1 MATNPMQRKARNSF
15 LLGMLIMLLITGI
28 IIGFLGF
35 QLVKIKK
42 EEQKE
47 KASLVTVYVLNKN
60 LRSGEEFSQSDLK
73 TTQVIK
79 SNAPTDYLTP
89 SDLGEKNMAKIS
101 LTKGIVLSK
110 EMIYT
115 ENNEIGKDVRKQ
127 EYNMLILPTDLE
139 TGEFIDIRLSLP
151 SGQDYIVVSKKKVE
165 IPNIGGVDSTDTIW
179 INLSEDEIL
188 SMSNAIYDAY
198 KVKGS
203 LLYVNRYTEAG
214 LQEAATPT
222 YPVNREVLELIQGD
236 PNILTDAKNALF
248 TRYNDTQVNQ
258 RTNVINNAIQNAGD
272 QAQSN
277 VETKVEES
285 ITNSKTTRKQWLDSL
300 SGTIE

>member
-28 IIGFLGF
+28 IIGILGF
-35 QLVKIKK
+35 QLVKIKQK
-42 EEQKE
+42 EKEE
-47 KASLVTVYVLNKN
+47 KASLVTVYVLSKN
-60 LRSGEEFSQSDLK
+60 LRSGEEFTQSDLK
-73 TTQVIK
+73 TTQVTK
-79 SNAPTDYLTP
+79 TNAPTNYLTP
-89 SDLGEKNMAKIS
+89 SDLGEKNMAKIE
-101 LTKGIVLSK
+101 LTSGTVLSK
-110 EMIYT
+110 EMVYT
-115 ENNEIGKDVRKQ
+115 EDDKIGKDVRKQ

-139 TGEFIDIRLSLP
+139 TGEFIDVRLSLP

-214 LQEAATPT
+214 MQEAATPT

-236 PNILTDAKNALF
+236 PNILTNAKNALF
-248 TRYNDTQVNQ
+248 ERYNDTQVNQ

-272 QAQSN
+272 EAQSN

-300 SGTIE
+300 SGAVE

>member
-1 MATNPMQRKARNSF
+1 
-15 LLGMLIMLLITGI
+15 MLLITGI
-28 IIGFLGF
+28 IIGILGF
-35 QLVKIKK
+35 QLVKIKQK
-42 EEQKE
+42 EKEE
-47 KASLVTVYVLNKN
+47 KASLVTVYVLSKN
-60 LRSGEEFSQSDLK
+60 LRSGEEFTQSDLK
-73 TTQVIK
+73 TTQVTK
-79 SNAPTDYLTP
+79 TNAPTNYLTP
-89 SDLGEKNMAKIS
+89 SDLGEKNMAKIE
-101 LTKGIVLSK
+101 LTSGTVLSK
-110 EMIYT
+110 EMVYT
-115 ENNEIGKDVRKQ
+115 EDDKIGKDVRKQ

-139 TGEFIDIRLSLP
+139 TGEFIDVRLSLP

-214 LQEAATPT
+214 MQEAATPT

-248 TRYNDTQVNQ
+248 ARYNDTQVNQ

-272 QAQSN
+272 EAQSN

-300 SGTIE
+300 SGAVE

>member
-236 PNILTDAKNALF
+236 PNILTNAKNALF

-300 SGTIE
+300 SGAIE

>member
-47 KASLVTVYVLNKN
+47 KNSLVTVYILNKN

-79 SNAPTDYLTP
+79 TNAPTDYLTP

-101 LTKGIVLSK
+101 LTKGTVLSK

-236 PNILTDAKNALF
+236 PNILTNAKNELF
-248 TRYNDTQVNQ
+248 TRYNETQVNQ

-300 SGTIE
+300 SGAIE

>member
-222 YPVNREVLELIQGD
+222 YPLNREVLELIQGD
-236 PNILTDAKNALF
+236 PNILTDAKNKLF
-248 TRYNDTQVNQ
+248 ARYNDTQVNQ

-300 SGTIE
+300 SGAIE

>member
-300 SGTIE
+300 SGAIE

>member
-28 IIGFLGF
+28 IIGILGF
-35 QLVKIKK
+35 QLVKIKQK
-42 EEQKE
+42 EKEE
-47 KASLVTVYVLNKN
+47 KASLVTVYVLSKN
-60 LRSGEEFSQSDLK
+60 LRSGEEFTQSDLK
-73 TTQVIK
+73 TTQVTK
-79 SNAPTDYLTP
+79 TNAPTNYLTP
-89 SDLGEKNMAKIS
+89 SDLGEKNMAKIE
-101 LTKGIVLSK
+101 LTSGTVLSK
-110 EMIYT
+110 EMVYT
-115 ENNEIGKDVRKQ
+115 EDDKIGKDVRKQ

-139 TGEFIDIRLSLP
+139 TGEFIDVRLSLP

-214 LQEAATPT
+214 MQEAATPT

-248 TRYNDTQVNQ
+248 ERYNDTQVNQ

-300 SGTIE
+300 SGAVE

>member
-89 SDLGEKNMAKIS
+89 SDLGKKNMAKIS

-300 SGTIE
+300 SGAIE

>member
-1 MATNPMQRKARNSF
+1 
-15 LLGMLIMLLITGI
+15 MLLITGI
-28 IIGFLGF
+28 IIGILGF
-35 QLVKIKK
+35 QLVKIKQK
-42 EEQKE
+42 EKEE
-47 KASLVTVYVLNKN
+47 KASLVTVYVLSKN
-60 LRSGEEFSQSDLK
+60 LRSGEEFTQSDLK
-73 TTQVIK
+73 TTQVTK
-79 SNAPTDYLTP
+79 TNAPTNYLTP
-89 SDLGEKNMAKIS
+89 SDLGEKNMAKIE
-101 LTKGIVLSK
+101 LTSGTVLSK
-110 EMIYT
+110 EMVYA
-115 ENNEIGKDVRKQ
+115 EDDKIGKDVRKQ

-139 TGEFIDIRLSLP
+139 TGEFIDVRLSLP

-214 LQEAATPT
+214 MQEAATPT

-236 PNILTDAKNALF
+236 PNILTNAKNALF
-248 TRYNDTQVNQ
+248 ERYNDTQVNQ

-300 SGTIE
+300 SGAVE

>member
-28 IIGFLGF
+28 IIGILGF
-35 QLVKIKK
+35 QLVKIKQK
-42 EEQKE
+42 EKEE
-47 KASLVTVYVLNKN
+47 KASLVTVYVLSKN
-60 LRSGEEFSQSDLK
+60 LRSGEEFTQSDLK
-73 TTQVIK
+73 TTQVTK
-79 SNAPTDYLTP
+79 TNAPTNYLTP
-89 SDLGEKNMAKIS
+89 SDLGEKNMAKIE
-101 LTKGIVLSK
+101 LTSGTVLSK
-110 EMIYT
+110 EMVYT
-115 ENNEIGKDVRKQ
+115 EDDKIGKDVRKQ

-139 TGEFIDIRLSLP
+139 TGEFIDVRLSLP

-188 SMSNAIYDAY
+188 SMSNAIYDAC

-214 LQEAATPT
+214 MQEAATPT

-236 PNILTDAKNALF
+236 PNILTNAKNALF
-248 TRYNDTQVNQ
+248 ERYNDTQVNQ

-272 QAQSN
+272 EAQSN

-300 SGTIE
+300 SGAVE

>member
-28 IIGFLGF
+28 IIGILGF
-35 QLVKIKK
+35 QLVKIKQK
-42 EEQKE
+42 EKEE
-47 KASLVTVYVLNKN
+47 KASLVTVYVLSKN
-60 LRSGEEFSQSDLK
+60 LRSGEEFTQSDLK
-73 TTQVIK
+73 TTQVTK
-79 SNAPTDYLTP
+79 TNAPTNYLTP
-89 SDLGEKNMAKIS
+89 SDLGEKNMAKIE
-101 LTKGIVLSK
+101 LTSGTVLSK
-110 EMIYT
+110 EMVYT
-115 ENNEIGKDVRKQ
+115 EDDKIGKDVRKQ

-139 TGEFIDIRLSLP
+139 TGEFIDVRLSLP

-214 LQEAATPT
+214 MQEAATPT

-248 TRYNDTQVNQ
+248 ARYNDTQVNQ

-272 QAQSN
+272 EAQSN

-300 SGTIE
+300 SGAVE

>member
-47 KASLVTVYVLNKN
+47 KASLVTVYVLSKN
-60 LRSGEEFSQSDLK
+60 LRSGEEFTQSDLK
-73 TTQVIK
+73 TTQVTK
-79 SNAPTDYLTP
+79 TNAPTNYLTP
-89 SDLGEKNMAKIS
+89 SDLGEKNMAKIE
-101 LTKGIVLSK
+101 LTSGTVLSK
-110 EMIYT
+110 EMVYA
-115 ENNEIGKDVRKQ
+115 EDDKIGKDVRKQ

-139 TGEFIDIRLSLP
+139 TGEFIDVRLSLP

-214 LQEAATPT
+214 MQEAATPT

-236 PNILTDAKNALF
+236 PNILTNAKNALF
-248 TRYNDTQVNQ
+248 ERYNDTQVNQ

-300 SGTIE
+300 SGAVE

>member
-28 IIGFLGF
+28 IIGILGF
-35 QLVKIKK
+35 QLVKIKQK
-42 EEQKE
+42 EKEE
-47 KASLVTVYVLNKN
+47 KASLVTVYVLSKN
-60 LRSGEEFSQSDLK
+60 LRSGEEFTQSDLK
-73 TTQVIK
+73 TTQVTK
-79 SNAPTDYLTP
+79 TNAPTNYLTP
-89 SDLGEKNMAKIS
+89 SDLGEKNMAKIE
-101 LTKGIVLSK
+101 LTSGTVLSK
-110 EMIYT
+110 EMVYA
-115 ENNEIGKDVRKQ
+115 EDDKIGKDVRKQ

-139 TGEFIDIRLSLP
+139 TGEFIDVRLSLP

-214 LQEAATPT
+214 MQEAATPT

-236 PNILTDAKNALF
+236 PNILTNAKNALF
-248 TRYNDTQVNQ
+248 ERYNDTQVNQ

-300 SGTIE
+300 SGAVE